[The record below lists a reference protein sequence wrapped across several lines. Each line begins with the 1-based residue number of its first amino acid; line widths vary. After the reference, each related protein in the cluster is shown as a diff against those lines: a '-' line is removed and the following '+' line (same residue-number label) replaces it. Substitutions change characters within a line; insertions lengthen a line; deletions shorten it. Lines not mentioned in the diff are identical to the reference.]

1 MKYKLLLLS
10 LSLAISS
17 TAFSQGVTSQ
27 NSDEAAIRNLIA
39 QYLET
44 RLQDDEQAL
53 RQLLTLEVD
62 QLPTSGILR
71 SGIDAVAEESL
82 ATSASTGGD
91 RSITIASIRFITPDV
106 ALVDG
111 PYDIVNRLDGED
123 RHYLTTFVVVREDNR
138 WKITAIRNMQ
148 PTR

>member
-1 MKYKLLLLS
+1 MKCKIILLS
-10 LSLAISS
+10 LVLLIGSAAIGQD
-17 TAFSQGVTSQ
+17 AALQ

-44 RLQDDEQAL
+44 RLQDDELAL
-53 RQLLTLEVD
+53 RSLLTLEVD
-62 QLPTSGILR
+62 QLPTSGMLR
-71 SGIDAVAEESL
+71 SGIDAVAEEAL
-82 ATSASTGGD
+82 ATSERTGGD

-106 ALVDG
+106 AIVDG
-111 PYDIVNRLDGED
+111 PYDIVNRLDGQD
-123 RHYLTTFVVVREDNR
+123 RHYLTTFVVVREENR